1 MSLNVVKSNLTSLK
15 TCQPDISTG
24 MDIVT
29 NVALDLQ
36 ENGGFQQEYFKKL
49 EQMML
54 NCARMEREINYFVAA
69 VEEVTSQVRQDNP
82 EGLSKLTGLVNQRF
96 TDLQAAAKD
105 SQLHKHKKV
114 VQLKETLK
122 RSKVTV
128 EATEEELDED
138 IAVTQSQVN
147 PTCPITQVDMV
158 NPVKNKKCNH
168 YYEQDAVLDMIRSKQ
183 HQKKKLRCPVV
194 GCGNTDVTKS
204 DLVPDPTMKRLIQN
218 QKKLS
223 TKSQM

>member
-15 TCQPDISTG
+15 TCQPDISIG

-36 ENGGFQQEYFKKL
+36 ENGGSEEDFKKL

-69 VEEVTSQVRQDNP
+69 VEEVTSQVRQDDP
-82 EGLSKLTGLVNQRF
+82 EGLSKLMGLVNQRF

-168 YYEQDAVLDMIRSKQ
+168 YYEQGAVLDMIRSKQ

-204 DLVPDPTMKRLIQN
+204 DLVPDPTMKRLIQS

>member
-15 TCQPDISTG
+15 TCQPDISIG

-36 ENGGFQQEYFKKL
+36 ENGGSEEDFKKL

-69 VEEVTSQVRQDNP
+69 VEEVTSQVRQDDP

-168 YYEQDAVLDMIRSKQ
+168 YYEQEAVLDMIRSKQ